1 MTGVVVLLLFVCP
14 SSLAIVSKDFKANS
28 FHDDK
33 LFNDSLVSES
43 PSMSVLYCA
52 SMCGPNCSYYGFNFK
67 TKKCRAHTCFALVNS
82 VEEEGWRYYS
92 SNDLDCKPKDCQAV
106 YQAGHRRSGVY
117 RIYPSGGASTDVICD
132 METIGGGWTNIQNR
146 FDGSVNFNRT
156 WNDYKNGFGSATGE
170 YWIGNDV
177 IHELTKTNTSSL
189 YVSITLTN
197 NTTLFELYETFS
209 VSSENDNYRLFVE
222 GQASGT
228 LGNMMVLSSD
238 PHYTNKGMVF
248 STLDRDNDNSPNT
261 NCASSWKGGWWFNRC
276 SLVFLNGPYASS
288 SWEHPWKP
296 LKGDMIKKTSMLLRR
311 R

>member
-1 MTGVVVLLLFVCP
+1 
-14 SSLAIVSKDFKANS
+14 
-28 FHDDK
+28 
-33 LFNDSLVSES
+33 
-43 PSMSVLYCA
+43 MSVLYCA
-52 SMCGPNCSYYGFNFK
+52 CMCGPNCRYYGFNFK
-67 TKKCRAHTCFALVNS
+67 TKKCRVHTCSTLVKS

-92 SNDLDCKPKDCQAV
+92 SNDLDYKPKDCQAV
-106 YQAGHRRSGVY
+106 YQTGHRRSGVY
-117 RIYPSGGASTDVICD
+117 RIYPSGCASTDVVCD
-132 METIGGGWTNIQNR
+132 METMGGGWTNIQNR

-197 NTTLFELYETFS
+197 DTTLFELYETFS

-228 LGNMMVLSSD
+228 LGNMMVLSSY
-238 PHYTNKGMVF
+238 PAYTNKGMVF
-248 STLDRDNDNSPNT
+248 TTLDRDNDRNPSR
-261 NCASSWKGGWWFNRC
+261 NCASLWKGGWWFNYC
-276 SLVFLNGPYASS
+276 SYVFLNGPYASS
-288 SWEHPWKP
+288 SWLYPWKP
-296 LKGDMIKKTSMLLRR
+296 LKGDMIKKTSMMLRR